1 MSCQVEWCDQSAER
15 EHMVHEQTAL
25 TLVATGGSWGSQ
37 RPMTVQLIVAG
48 TSDETARPV
57 LALVDGQLEQQ
68 SVGLSWTQAHQLANQ
83 IIGEY
88 ARHRRRT
95 IPQ

>member
-1 MSCQVEWCDQSAER
+1 MSCAVEWCDQGSR
-15 EHMVHEQTAL
+15 PHQVHEQTAL
-25 TLVATGGSWGSQ
+25 TLVATTGTWGSQ

-57 LALVDGQLEQQ
+57 LALVDGKLQQ
-68 SVGLSWTQAHQLANQ
+68 WSIGLDWQAAHELACT
-83 IIGEY
+83 ILTEY